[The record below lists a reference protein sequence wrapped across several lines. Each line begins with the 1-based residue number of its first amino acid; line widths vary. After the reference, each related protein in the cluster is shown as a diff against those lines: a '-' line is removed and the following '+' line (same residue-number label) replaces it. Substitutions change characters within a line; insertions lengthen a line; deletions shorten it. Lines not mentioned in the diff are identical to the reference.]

1 MTAIEPSSTVLR
13 AGTSIDAPALAA
25 RLAALARAGVTS
37 VVCDVDVLVP
47 DAAAVDG
54 LARLQLAARRLG
66 CDLHVRRASVE
77 LHQLLDFVG
86 LADAVLADAVLADAV
101 LGDGV
106 EVGRESEQRKERVG
120 VEEEREL
127 GDPGP

>member
-86 LADAVLADAVLADAV
+86 LADAVLADAVL
-101 LGDGV
+101 GDGV
-106 EVGRESEQRKERVG
+106 EVGREPEQRKERVG